1 MILRDKPGV
10 RELLFATRGSIIL
23 KILPQ
28 VAVVSGFALL
38 VMLVDRHS
46 LPLTHTNIAPFTVF
60 GIALSLFL
68 GFRNNAAYDRW
79 WEARRLWGQL
89 IADMRALGR
98 ESDLFPAASGL
109 DRATA
114 RRCLL
119 TLAHHGYADYDG
131 KFFTLTPRVL
141 RLALAFI
148 HLHRTNLRR
157 ITDDRAGEWVA
168 DLPDGPHPP
177 CTALDAIG
185 VELTQAAREGTL
197 DGYGQRALA
206 QRIAAISYAQAG
218 CARLAN
224 TPLPYVYSLLIFR
237 TVWLYCLLVPFGL
250 IDTAGWL
257 TPVFA
262 GVVAYVFFGLA
273 EVTEELGHPFGATP
287 NCLPLDAMCRTVE
300 ISLAPRLGIVPP
312 EPVKPVDYLLT

>member
-10 RELLFATRGSIIL
+10 WELLLATRGSIIL

-28 VAVVSGFALL
+28 LAVVSGFALL
-38 VMLVDRHS
+38 VMLADRYWR
-46 LPLTHTNIAPFTVF
+46 PLTHTNIAPFTVF

-98 ESDLFPAASGL
+98 ETDLFLTG
-109 DRATA
+109 RE
-114 RRCLL
+114 RRQ
-119 TLAHHGYADYDG
+119 
-131 KFFTLTPRVL
+131 RVL
-141 RLALAFI
+141 RLALAFM
-148 HLHRTNLRR
+148 HRHRTNLRR
-157 ITDDRAGEWVA
+157 ISDDRASGWVA
-168 DLPDGPHPP
+168 DLPEGPHPP

-206 QRIAAISYAQAG
+206 QRLAAISYAQAG
-218 CARLAN
+218 CERLAN

-237 TVWLYCLLVPFGL
+237 TIWLYCLLVPFGL

-273 EVTEELGHPFGATP
+273 EVTEELGHPFGSTP

-300 ISLAPRLGIVPP
+300 ISLAPHLGITPP
-312 EPVKPVDYLLT
+312 EPVKPVDFLLT

>member
-23 KILPQ
+23 KVMPQ
-28 VAVVSGFALL
+28 VAVVAGWSFLVYLL
-38 VMLVDRHS
+38 DRHWM
-46 LPLTHTNIAPFTVF
+46 PLTHPNIAPFTVI

-79 WEARRLWGQL
+79 WEARKLWGQL

-98 ESDLFPAASGL
+98 ETELFLRSPE
-109 DRATA
+109 
-114 RRCLL
+114 RRE
-119 TLAHHGYADYDG
+119 
-131 KFFTLTPRVL
+131 KVL
-141 RLALAFI
+141 RLAIAFV
-148 HLHRTNLRR
+148 HLHRMNLRR
-157 ITDDRAGEWVA
+157 VTDGKAREWAG

-177 CTALDAIG
+177 CAALDAIEA
-185 VELTQAAREGTL
+185 ELAAAVREGTL
-197 DGYGQRALA
+197 DGYGQLALG
-206 QRIAAISYAQAG
+206 QRMAAITYAQAG
-218 CARLAN
+218 CERIGN

-237 TVWLYCLLVPFGL
+237 TIWLYCLLLPLGL

-273 EVTEELGHPFGATP
+273 EVTEELGHPFGPTP
-287 NCLPLDAMCRTVE
+287 NGLALDAMCRTVE
-300 ISLAPRLGIVPP
+300 TSLAPHLGITPP
-312 EPVKPVDYLLT
+312 EPVRPVDYSLS